1 MQSFIYRRKMS
12 KLCFNVYYKGI
23 RLQTCFVGV
32 GHIKCPCALY
42 MLALLLGSAWH
53 LRGTRAGRTEELS
66 VAFPAVRHG
75 DSRNFLLY
83 LITLLPRSN
92 ALLTSS
98 KRGRVRWH
106 GRLSGFHRKR
116 IRGALHGP
124 RALGLTKE
132 IFFLFLETFEQILGL
147 LAPDT
152 RHTLYVFLCLF
163 GNHADRHHITC
174 LIAEQVPR
182 HAL

>member
-1 MQSFIYRRKMS
+1 MS
-12 KLCFNVYYKGI
+12 KLCFNVYYKGT
-23 RLQTCFVGV
+23 RLRRYVVGFELR
-32 GHIKCPCALY
+32 KSLREPYTLP
-42 MLALLLGSAWH
+42 LLLGSARH

-66 VAFPAVRHG
+66 VAFTAVRHG

-83 LITLLPRSN
+83 LVTLLPRSN

-116 IRGALHGP
+116 NRGALGGP

-132 IFFLFLETFEQILGL
+132 IVFLFLETFEQILGL
-147 LAPDT
+147 LAPGT
-152 RHTLYVFLCLF
+152 PTHHIPNELF
-163 GNHADRHHITC
+163 GFCRVYADRHQSPC